1 MKTFADEIIALSYKG
16 AEIND
21 LISRYR
27 KTRKKRIKD
36 KIFKKILPLSMNE
49 KQVII
54 LSDVVLMK
62 YNIYEETLMTIN
74 DLEKRKRELE
84 EELNKLEN

>member
-1 MKTFADEIIALSYKG
+1 MKTFADEIIALSYKSE
-16 AEIND
+16 EIND
-21 LISRYR
+21 LIRRYK
-27 KTRKKRIKD
+27 KTRKKRIED
-36 KIFKKILPLSMNE
+36 KIFKKILPLCMKE

-74 DLEKRKRELE
+74 DLEKRKRDLE